1 LTGVF
6 YVNPTAPTFIEM
18 LNMIDE
24 PLATLPESV
33 IRPGREVLE
42 HVMEEL
48 R

>member
-1 LTGVF
+1 VD
-6 YVNPTAPTFIEM
+6 PKAPSFLDL
-18 LNMIDE
+18 LNMTDQ

-42 HVMEEL
+42 QCMEEL